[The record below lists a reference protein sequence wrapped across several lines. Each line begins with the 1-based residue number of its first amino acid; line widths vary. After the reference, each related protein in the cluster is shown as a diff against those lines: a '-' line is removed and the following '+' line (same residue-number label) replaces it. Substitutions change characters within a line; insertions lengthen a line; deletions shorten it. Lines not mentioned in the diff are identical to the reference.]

1 MATVFKRIGF
11 ESNVTAATATAR
23 EPTFYHLDTNRL
35 FPLQSCKL
43 ESEQPDSVY
52 RSEVREPGGRYV
64 AIVSMPPA
72 Q

>member
-43 ESEQPDSVY
+43 ESETIAYCVTLNS
-52 RSEVREPGGRYV
+52 
-64 AIVSMPPA
+64 
-72 Q
+72 